1 MLEVKNLSKRYG
13 EKQALRSVSF
23 SIQGR
28 EAVGF
33 LGING
38 AGKTTTM
45 NILTGYISASDGDV
59 VIDGIDVLTDPLKA
73 KTRIGYLPEQP
84 PVYGDM
90 RVDEYLNFIYQL
102 KKVKKNKAI
111 RQDREEYLQGIME
124 LVGITDVSKRM
135 IRNLSK
141 GYKQRV
147 GLAQALRPGNFDS
160 GRADGRAGPGADH
173 RDPAADPRPC
183 QDPDGAAFLPHPV
196 RGAGGVRPNYHP
208 ASGKDCGRRQDRA
221 AG

>member
-73 KTRIGYLPEQP
+73 KTRIGYLP
-84 PVYGDM
+84 
-90 RVDEYLNFIYQL
+90 
-102 KKVKKNKAI
+102 A
-111 RQDREEYLQGIME
+111 
-124 LVGITDVSKRM
+124 
-135 IRNLSK
+135 
-141 GYKQRV
+141 
-147 GLAQALRPGNFDS
+147 GLWG
-160 GRADGRAGPGADH
+160 H
-173 RDPAADPRPC
+173 
-183 QDPDGAAFLPHPV
+183 
-196 RGAGGVRPNYHP
+196 AGGRIFKLYLS
-208 ASGKDCGRRQDRA
+208 AEKGEEK
-221 AG
+221 

>member
-73 KTRIGYLPEQP
+73 KTRIGYLPA
-84 PVYGDM
+84 GLWGHAGG
-90 RVDEYLNFIYQL
+90 RIFKLYLSAE
-102 KKVKKNKAI
+102 KG
-111 RQDREEYLQGIME
+111 EEKQGHPAE
-124 LVGITDVSKRM
+124 PGGIST
-135 IRNLSK
+135 
-141 GYKQRV
+141 G
-147 GLAQALRPGNFDS
+147 
-160 GRADGRAGPGADH
+160 H
-173 RDPAADPRPC
+173 
-183 QDPDGAAFLPHPV
+183 H
-196 RGAGGVRPNYHP
+196 GAGGDH
-208 ASGKDCGRRQDRA
+208 RRLHADDPQPLQRI
-221 AG
+221 

>member
-73 KTRIGYLPEQP
+73 
-84 PVYGDM
+84 
-90 RVDEYLNFIYQL
+90 
-102 KKVKKNKAI
+102 
-111 RQDREEYLQGIME
+111 
-124 LVGITDVSKRM
+124 
-135 IRNLSK
+135 
-141 GYKQRV
+141 
-147 GLAQALRPGNFDS
+147 RPGS
-160 GRADGRAGPGADH
+160 AICPSSRRSMGT
-173 RDPAADPRPC
+173 
-183 QDPDGAAFLPHPV
+183 
-196 RGAGGVRPNYHP
+196 
-208 ASGKDCGRRQDRA
+208 CGWTNI
-221 AG
+221 